1 NGHTVL
7 AVLRGSAVN
16 SDGASNGLTAPNGPS
31 QQRVIR
37 DALAVAGLSVGDV
50 DVVEAHG
57 TGTSLGDPIEAQA
70 LLETYGQDRERP
82 LLLGSL
88 KSNLGHAQ
96 AAAGVGGV
104 IKMVMAMRAGVVPRT
119 LHVDAPSPH
128 VDWSSGA
135 VELVTRNVE
144 WPDSGRVARAA
155 VSSFGISGT
164 NAHVIVEAAPVS
176 ASEQA
181 SGVEPSVVPSVVPWV
196 VSGRGVGALEAGLAG
211 LAGLAGVT
219 GSRVDVG
226 WSLLGRPVFEERG
239 VLLASA
245 EGVVEAARGSAS
257 AGVGL
262 GALFSGQ
269 GAQRLGMGRELH
281 GRFPVFA
288 EAFDAVVDR
297 FEGLREVVWGADEG
311 LLNRTLWA
319 QPALFAVEVAL
330 FRLVESWGVRP
341 GFVAGHSVGEIAAAH
356 VAGVLGLEDACVLV
370 GARARLMDGLP
381 AGGAMVAVEA
391 AEAEVVPLLTPGVS
405 VAAVNGPRSVVVAGV
420 ESEVVALTGAL
431 EGRRSSRLRVSHAF
445 HSPLMEPMLDGFRRV
460 VEGLSFAEPVVG
472 LVSNVTGGLVPAGVV
487 SVPEY
492 WVRHVREA
500 VRFGDGVRAL
510 ADAGVGVF
518 LELGPDGVLSAMASG
533 VVPGAVAVPA
543 LRKGRGEEESVLSAA
558 ARLFVTGVEVGW
570 EAVFEGLGAVRVE
583 VPTYPFQRERY
594 WLEAPAGR
602 VTDLRSAGLDNT
614 GHALLGA

>member
-1 NGHTVL
+1 
-7 AVLRGSAVN
+7 
-16 SDGASNGLTAPNGPS
+16 DGASNGLTAPNGPS

-144 WPDSGRVARAA
+144 WPVSGRVARAA

-176 ASEQA
+176 ASGQA

-211 LAGLAGVT
+211 LAGVA

-262 GALFSGQ
+262 GVLFSGQ

-311 LLNRTLWA
+311 VLNRTLWA

-420 ESEVVALTGAL
+420 ESEVVALVGVL

-472 LVSNVTGGLVPAGVV
+472 LVSNVTGGLVSAGVV

-500 VRFGDGVRAL
+500 VRFGDGVQAL

-533 VVPGAVAVPA
+533 VVPGAVTVPA
-543 LRKGRGEEESVLSAA
+543 LRKGRGEEESVLTAA
-558 ARLFVTGVEVGW
+558 ARLFVTGVDVAW

>member
-1 NGHTVL
+1 
-7 AVLRGSAVN
+7 
-16 SDGASNGLTAPNGPS
+16 DGASNGLTAPNGPS

-37 DALAVAGLSVGDV
+37 DALAVAGLSSGDV

-135 VELVTRNVE
+135 VELVTSNVE
-144 WPDSGRVARAA
+144 WPVSGRVARAA

-176 ASEQA
+176 ASEQT
-181 SGVEPSVVPSVVPWV
+181 SGVEPSVEPSVVPWV

-211 LAGLAGVT
+211 LAGVA

-226 WSLLGRPVFEERG
+226 WSLLRRPVFEDRG

-262 GALFSGQ
+262 GVLFSGQ
-269 GAQRLGMGRELH
+269 GAQRLGMGRELY

-288 EAFDAVVDR
+288 AAFDAVVDR
-297 FEGLREVVWGADEG
+297 FEGLREVVWGSDEA

-319 QPALFAVEVAL
+319 QPALFAIEVAL

-370 GARARLMDGLP
+370 QARARLMDGLP

-405 VAAVNGPRSVVVAGV
+405 VA
-420 ESEVVALTGAL
+420 
-431 EGRRSSRLRVSHAF
+431 
-445 HSPLMEPMLDGFRRV
+445 
-460 VEGLSFAEPVVG
+460 
-472 LVSNVTGGLVPAGVV
+472 
-487 SVPEY
+487 
-492 WVRHVREA
+492 
-500 VRFGDGVRAL
+500 
-510 ADAGVGVF
+510 
-518 LELGPDGVLSAMASG
+518 
-533 VVPGAVAVPA
+533 
-543 LRKGRGEEESVLSAA
+543 
-558 ARLFVTGVEVGW
+558 
-570 EAVFEGLGAVRVE
+570 
-583 VPTYPFQRERY
+583 
-594 WLEAPAGR
+594 
-602 VTDLRSAGLDNT
+602 
-614 GHALLGA
+614 

>member
-1 NGHTVL
+1 
-7 AVLRGSAVN
+7 
-16 SDGASNGLTAPNGPS
+16 
-31 QQRVIR
+31 
-37 DALAVAGLSVGDV
+37 
-50 DVVEAHG
+50 
-57 TGTSLGDPIEAQA
+57 
-70 LLETYGQDRERP
+70 
-82 LLLGSL
+82 
-88 KSNLGHAQ
+88 
-96 AAAGVGGV
+96 
-104 IKMVMAMRAGVVPRT
+104 VPRT

-144 WPDSGRVARAA
+144 WPVSGRVARAA

-164 NAHVIVEAAPVS
+164 NAHVIVEAAP
-176 ASEQA
+176 SEP
-181 SGVEPSVVPSVVPWV
+181 SSPESSVVPSVVPWV

-211 LAGLAGVT
+211 LAGVA

-262 GALFSGQ
+262 GVLFSGQ
-269 GAQRLGMGRELH
+269 GAQRLGMGRELY

-297 FEGLREVVWGADEG
+297 FEGLREVVWGTDEG

-330 FRLVESWGVRP
+330 FRLVESWGVRA

-420 ESEVVALTGAL
+420 ESEVVALVGAL

-472 LVSNVTGGLVPAGVV
+472 LVSNVTGGLVSAGVV

-543 LRKGRGEEESVLSAA
+543 LRKGRG
-558 ARLFVTGVEVGW
+558 
-570 EAVFEGLGAVRVE
+570 
-583 VPTYPFQRERY
+583 
-594 WLEAPAGR
+594 
-602 VTDLRSAGLDNT
+602 
-614 GHALLGA
+614 